1 MVRILGGAT
10 AAIALLLSALVLY
23 SALTTSD
30 RVLPTDGVIGGT
42 PDPAVENAAAYDALV
57 QRAQLQRWRGETGPA
72 PEAEAASP
80 AASPR
85 PEAQAPGERYA
96 LWLSRAEEQEA
107 LLREREFVQGTTAV
121 AGPVREVF
129 MQPRGRT
136 WRAFRNDW
144 IFFGGGLYIFGVGAL
159 LAGFLA
165 WRGRIRVAEGQ
176 AGESVPRFGAFER
189 ANHWMTAIS
198 FVLLALTGLVILYG
212 SSLIRPWLGAGAFA
226 DLAEASV
233 WLHMALVPPFALGLL
248 AMLAL
253 WTLHNLPRR
262 VDWEWLKQGGG
273 MASED
278 SPNPP
283 APKFN
288 AGQKL
293 IFWFVV
299 LGGLALLASGVTL
312 MFPFLWA
319 GYDGMAVAQSLHSIA
334 ALLMIGL
341 IIAHIYIGTVGMEGA
356 FAAMWSGRVDRN
368 WAKEHHSL
376 WFDELVR
383 RGEARPEPGGQ
394 AAARRGGGSP

>member
-10 AAIALLLSALVLY
+10 AAIALLLCAFVVY
-23 SALTTSD
+23 SAFTTSE

-42 PDPAVENAAAYDALV
+42 PDPAAENAAPYDVLV
-57 QRAQLQRWRGETGPA
+57 ERVQLQRWRGEGGPS
-72 PEAEAASP
+72 PEAEAATVAEP
-80 AASPR
+80 QR
-85 PEAQAPGERYA
+85 PVQQAPADRFA
-96 LWLSRAEEQEA
+96 LWLSRAQGQEG

-121 AGPVREVF
+121 AGPVRGVF
-129 MQPRGRT
+129 MQPQGRT

-144 IFFGGGLYIFGVGAL
+144 VFFGGGLYVFGVLAL
-159 LAGFLA
+159 LAAFLA
-165 WRGRIRVAEGQ
+165 WRGRIRVTEGL
-176 AGESVPRFGAFER
+176 AGESLPRFGAFER

-198 FVLLALTGLVILYG
+198 FVLLALTGLVVLYG

-226 DLAEASV
+226 ELAGASV
-233 WLHMALVPPFALGLL
+233 WLHMALILPFTLGLL
-248 AMLAL
+248 AMLVV
-253 WTLHNLPRR
+253 WTLYNLPRR
-262 VDWEWLKQGGG
+262 VDWEWLKRGGG

-293 IFWFVV
+293 IFWLVV
-299 LGGLALLASGVTL
+299 LGGLALVASGVTL

-319 GYDGMAVAQSLHSIA
+319 GYDGMAIAQSVHSIT

-383 RGEARPEPGGQ
+383 RGEARPESGGQ
-394 AAARRGGGSP
+394 AAARPGGGSS